1 MGFADIGGDA
11 DKVLP
16 DLEKKLPK
24 NDLISKGLQELT
36 GTIDNVDSL
45 GKRSKVQVDL
55 RIVRG
60 ISYYDGT
67 VFEAYDQA
75 GEDVGAV
82 FGGGRFD
89 KLCRIYG
96 KRDMPAT
103 GVAGGFER
111 LMISPRKEGAL
122 PRSGTESTGLCC
134 NGRRRRARRDHQG
147 DASVAR

>member
-24 NDLISKGLQELT
+24 SDLISKGLQELT
-36 GTIDNVDSL
+36 GTIDNVDCL
-45 GKRSKVQVDL
+45 GKSSKVQVDL

-75 GEDVGAV
+75 REDVGAV
-82 FGGGRFD
+82 CGGGRFD
-89 KLCRIYG
+89 KLCRICG
-96 KRDMPAT
+96 KRDMLGT
-103 GVAGGFER
+103 GVPGRFER
-111 LMISPRKEGAL
+111 RMMSLE
-122 PRSGTESTGLCC
+122 
-134 NGRRRRARRDHQG
+134 N
-147 DASVAR
+147 

>member
-1 MGFADIGGDA
+1 
-11 DKVLP
+11 LP

-24 NDLISKGLQELT
+24 NEVISKRVQALT

-75 GEDVGAV
+75 DEAVGAV

-111 LMISPRKEGAL
+111 LMISLE
-122 PRSGTESTGLCC
+122 
-134 NGRRRRARRDHQG
+134 
-147 DASVAR
+147 